1 MNKIQ
6 KFGIVWGVIVVIIFG
21 LLIAF
26 GFLYKNKSKDY
37 KELEKKLVE
46 AEKKYADAH
55 FAYPDTGD
63 ILKTDSKTLI
73 EEGFLDN
80 LKVNDEE
87 CVGYAIVSHTSTVFD
102 YKGYVSCN
110 NYKTKGYEK

>member
-1 MNKIQ
+1 MKNMK
-6 KFGIVWGVIVVIIFG
+6 KLWIVWGTIAVIIFG
-21 LLIAF
+21 ILTAF
-26 GFLYKNKSKDY
+26 GLVYKNKSKDY

-55 FAYPDTGD
+55 FAYPETGD
-63 ILKTDSKTLI
+63 ILKTDAKTLI
-73 EEGFLDN
+73 EEGYLDN
-80 LKVNDEE
+80 LKINEEE

-102 YKGYVSCN
+102 YKGYISCN